1 MEYGQYNARPMGQQ
15 EQPNYGQPNY
25 GQPNYGQQPAY
36 DQGNYQPQPP
46 MDQQQPVMMGGGGM
60 MDREDS
66 LQGSYSGPAPKGGI
80 RPRVD
85 PEASGEVDP
94 EKYPQPKESTHK
106 IRGRTDVLELLC
118 GGAVDPE
125 LLTAKTFY
133 FFFYSAFGSLFPL
146 MAVYFKQ
153 MGMNPGQCGM
163 LIGSRPFVEFLS
175 APFWGSIADR
185 TQKGKILLLASLTC
199 WIVFTVPLGFIQPP
213 ATSCILRHNHT
224 EYVLRTPGAE
234 DEARYLHKRSVDEVA
249 AEDDEDEVE
258 VVMEARGPPEGRGG
272 EPAMLML
279 PPFDA
284 QTARENEAKE
294 EMPSI
299 SSPVAPGGSHSY
311 LHPALTSG
319 SLHPA
324 SITKENVVHHSSL
337 APSHHNDQA
346 HSTVGFGNEEEGV
359 TSTPLGVHP
368 PLVAAHLDGGEMVE
382 VSKHPKVTPDKNQQ
396 NEISSESLTQGK
408 LIGISP
414 SALTSDPTGAE
425 KDGIVRGWSTSSGP
439 AAPTPEGSSEEY
451 TSSSVRV
458 KRSMKGRGLPGQ
470 SPIPVAYASNYD
482 PGIHSDWL
490 SPIFSPIVYRAADI
504 QKAFFLL
511 LLLVIIGEFFSAPA
525 VPLADAAVLSLLGE
539 AEADRYGHQRMF
551 GSLGWGLAMFFVGIA
566 LDHATSFPEHPCGGP
581 GEKERNYTICFAT
594 FSVLMGCALMT
605 ATQLNFKYDAYPPPP
620 IATDPQPPP
629 QEEEVQSAF
638 LAERGDEGVGLQ
650 MHMGPLPP
658 NLQGNKQQQ
667 PAAETSK
674 GLPFIGKTKMF
685 AQVAGMGAAREV
697 PEWVTVLKQ
706 FGNVKCA
713 SFLFVSWFMGFG
725 IGLIFTFLFW
735 HLQDYGGSPTLFG
748 VASVINHI
756 SEIFAYFFSFRLI
769 TQIGHVKVLCLG
781 LVGNVLR
788 FLYISWL
795 KNPWWVL
802 PFEFMQGITHAAV
815 WAACCSYLAH
825 NTPHHL
831 RGSAQG
837 VLQGIH
843 HGLGRG
849 CGALIGGVFVYYFG
863 TAATFRGYG
872 FCCLLV
878 LAAFIFINFYR
889 KETGFVS
896 ELPPTED
903 PRQVAEETSHLAPHG
918 VPSNPIPRALSST
931 RLHEMAG
938 GGPGGSA
945 GTDAGGYGATYS
957 TSGGGNLDVP
967 GGGGGGSNPFR
978 TDGYSYSTGSNT
990 GVTDNSIPKSNEE
1003 FIKKNFQAYNEA
1015 IVSNDAVYS
1024 KPTSE
1029 SPQRFQQQPV
1039 DASSASRGSYK
1050 W

>member
-284 QTARENEAKE
+284 QTARE
-294 EMPSI
+294 
-299 SSPVAPGGSHSY
+299 
-311 LHPALTSG
+311 
-319 SLHPA
+319 
-324 SITKENVVHHSSL
+324 
-337 APSHHNDQA
+337 
-346 HSTVGFGNEEEGV
+346 
-359 TSTPLGVHP
+359 
-368 PLVAAHLDGGEMVE
+368 
-382 VSKHPKVTPDKNQQ
+382 VTPDKNQQ

>member
-1 MEYGQYNARPMGQQ
+1 MEYGNYNTRPMGQQ

-25 GQPNYGQQPAY
+25 GQPNYGQPTY

-46 MDQQQPVMMGGGGM
+46 MEQQPGMMGGGGGM
-60 MDREDS
+60 MNREDS
-66 LQGSYSGPAPKGGI
+66 LQGPYSGPQPKGGI

-85 PEASGEVDP
+85 PEAAGEVDP

-175 APFWGSIADR
+175 APFWGSLADR
-185 TQKGKILLLASLTC
+185 TQKGKLLLLASLSC
-199 WIVFTVPLGFIQPP
+199 WILFTVPLGFIQPP
-213 ATSCILRHNHT
+213 ATSCILRHNQT

-234 DEARYLHKRSVDEVA
+234 DEARYLHKRSVDEQEA
-249 AEDDEDEVE
+249 AEEEEDEEVE
-258 VVMEARGPPEGRGG
+258 VVMEARGPDVRGG
-272 EPAMLML
+272 AEPGMAML
-279 PPFDA
+279 PPLYDS
-284 QTARENEAKE
+284 EAKGAPHE
-294 EMPSI
+294 STRGPEASVHSVMGEGPLPPNLQGRGHHPSRAAEGEGEAI
-299 SSPVAPGGSHSY
+299 ME
-311 LHPALTSG
+311 AL
-319 SLHPA
+319 
-324 SITKENVVHHSSL
+324 
-337 APSHHNDQA
+337 
-346 HSTVGFGNEEEGV
+346 
-359 TSTPLGVHP
+359 
-368 PLVAAHLDGGEMVE
+368 
-382 VSKHPKVTPDKNQQ
+382 VTPDKEDLKQTPTVVIN
-396 NEISSESLTQGK
+396 SGSPTQGK
-408 LIGISP
+408 VIEMAP
-414 SALTSDPTGAE
+414 AALVSDPTGPE
-425 KDGIVRGWSTSSGP
+425 KDGNTHGWSTSSGV
-439 AAPTPEGSSEEY
+439 AAPTPEGTPNEY
-451 TSSSVRV
+451 TSPSVRV
-458 KRSMKGRGLPGQ
+458 KRSMRGRGLPGQ

-482 PGIHSDWL
+482 PGVHSDWL

-620 IATDPQPPP
+620 IATDPQPP

-667 PAAETSK
+667 QQPAAEGSK

-938 GGPGGSA
+938 GPGGSA

-978 TDGYSYSTGSNT
+978 TDGYSYSTGTSN
-990 GVTDNSIPKSNEE
+990 GVNDGTIPKSNDEY
-1003 FIKKNFQAYNEA
+1003 IKKNFQAYTEA
-1015 IVSNDAVYS
+1015 IDSNDTTYNKHA
-1024 KPTSE
+1024 SE
-1029 SPQRFQQQPV
+1029 SPQQFSQQPI
-1039 DASSASRGSYK
+1039 DTRSTARGSYK